1 MRHMRVLCLVLIG
14 LSISLTGCMDIKDLS
29 EDKIDLVA
37 EYAAGVLLRYSD
49 QYEYRLITADQTE
62 QEQGDVSDAVN
73 PEADPVPSIVPD
85 ADSSTA
91 AGGTTGTAEP
101 TEAPEVPLDELYH
114 LDGVQVSYDSYEFT
128 KRYGNTQ
135 IRAEQGETL
144 LVVSFDLQNT
154 SGSDKKVSLM
164 DRSRIVYT
172 LDVDGSQ
179 YAPEIIMLPNGG
191 LNYFK
196 GTIAEGETETAVL
209 VFRMGQERAAASS
222 LALTIEED
230 SNRTSVKLK

>member
-1 MRHMRVLCLVLIG
+1 MRHMRALCLVLIG

-49 QYEYRLITADQTE
+49 QYEYRLITGDQTE
-62 QEQGDVSDAVN
+62 QEQGDVSEAVN
-73 PEADPVPSIVPD
+73 PETDPTPSTVPD
-85 ADSSTA
+85 AGSSVA

-114 LDGVQVSYDSYEFT
+114 LEGVRVSYDSYEFT

-144 LVVSFDLQNT
+144 LVVSFHLQNT
-154 SGSDKKVSLM
+154 SGSEKKVSLM

-179 YAPEIIMLPNGG
+179 YAPEIVMLPNGG

-196 GTIAEGETETAVL
+196 DTIAKGKTETAVL
-209 VFRMGQERAAASS
+209 VFRMNQERAAASS

-230 SNRTSVKLK
+230 SSRTSVKLK